1 MGVGG
6 AVSGGTGVWECEGG
20 IWELCGLSPLEV
32 CAGAGVGDVGI
43 VELGA
48 VVAGGRWSG

>member
-1 MGVGG
+1 
-6 AVSGGTGVWECEGG
+6 
-20 IWELCGLSPLEV
+20 LEV